1 MCQERMHHGFTM
13 QLLPH
18 KFSHSNQHSSCCLL
32 FRICWVER
40 SIVSMHV
47 PGGYTMGLPLWIAH
61 VVSHWLINCT
71 THSTAMS
78 ANPSHSYADAQ
89 KNKSFHSSE
98 WYLGWNSLFW
108 NYQWCKYNK
117 YSTSSW
123 HIHHIFIS
131 PISMYFSPTEKHTLE
146 QNGMYFSSDWL
157 GEWMVFGKL
166 LTLCSFLVL
175 FTHKK
180 LPELCITFL
189 VGGFK
194 RLIQV
199 RYTWF
204 EIYVHLWI
212 NGVDKTMSPHLT
224 RQPTR

>member
-1 MCQERMHHGFTM
+1 MYLPSCCCCCCCSKSSQAASSSTVLVGVVSYCLVDRNIINMHNMCQERMHHGFTM

-98 WYLGWNSLFW
+98 
-108 NYQWCKYNK
+108 
-117 YSTSSW
+117 
-123 HIHHIFIS
+123 
-131 PISMYFSPTEKHTLE
+131 
-146 QNGMYFSSDWL
+146 
-157 GEWMVFGKL
+157 
-166 LTLCSFLVL
+166 
-175 FTHKK
+175 
-180 LPELCITFL
+180 
-189 VGGFK
+189 
-194 RLIQV
+194 
-199 RYTWF
+199 
-204 EIYVHLWI
+204 
-212 NGVDKTMSPHLT
+212 
-224 RQPTR
+224 